1 MSDMVSP
8 KQPETDDPEVGMS
21 TTAKVARA
29 VFVVAI
35 LMLALLILYFQ
46 HVAPVWQSWWF
57 RSQSLRI
64 LSKAQS
70 VADLKAAVG
79 ERGALFEL
87 GDGSWIAVRYG
98 YSRGLCSWSRAVAAD
113 STGRFY
119 ESDADVSRKLAA
131 YRDRKDT
138 WSNGLIPAV
147 RESRGDKK
155 REEAFFRRV
164 HNLYLLDNSPNL
176 NAALPRLFR
185 LGFARISGEK
195 RATLPESG
203 QQ

>member
-1 MSDMVSP
+1 MDSA
-8 KQPETDDPEVGMS
+8 KQPKTDDSEGGM
-21 TTAKVARA
+21 TGVAKVARA

-35 LMLALLILYFQ
+35 LMVALLVLYLQ
-46 HVAPVWQSWWF
+46 HIAPVWQSWRF

-64 LSKAQS
+64 LSDAQS
-70 VADLKAAVG
+70 IADLKAAVG
-79 ERGALFEL
+79 ERGFLFEL
-87 GDGSWIAVRYG
+87 GDGSWIAVRCG

-119 ESDADVSRKLAA
+119 ESDADVGRKLAA

-138 WSNGLIPAV
+138 WSQALIPAV
-147 RESRGDKK
+147 RESRGDRE
-155 REEAFFRRV
+155 REETFFRRV
-164 HNLYLLDNSPNL
+164 QNLYLLDNSLNL

-185 LGFARISGEK
+185 LGFARISGVE
-195 RATLPESG
+195 RAPLLENG